1 MSVRHVRRG
10 ASSRVS
16 ALRVAHADRISVL
29 VSRIYARASDRLGTS
44 APRPAGRHHR
54 VATAPHANTT
64 ALSLGLIL
72 SASSLLG
79 HAFHHPTPHKPRDLP
94 NPFPQELSIYRPL
107 QLKQASPLMAAPVAL
122 RHSPVR
128 SACSPAPQI
137 RGVKRRVSILC
148 TPFFPH
154 LQRKHLLF

>member
-1 MSVRHVRRG
+1 MLPLASPPSELPTLTASVSWYLAFMPEPQTDSGPAHP
-10 ASSRVS
+10 
-16 ALRVAHADRISVL
+16 ALLDVTTVWPL
-29 VSRIYARASDRLGTS
+29 
-44 APRPAGRHHR
+44 PQMQ
-54 VATAPHANTT
+54 TT

-122 RHSPVR
+122 RNSPVR

-137 RGVKRRVSILC
+137 RGVKRWVSILC

-154 LQRKHLLF
+154 LERKHLLF